1 MAATATIKFPSK
13 WAEVAAQ
20 SHGGVGLP
28 NLAEASDVRREVET
42 VGNPPQPNN
51 PPQALLTLKNT
62 FHNFYHLP
70 RALKRSGGIRSSC
83 FHPLDSRAKIDELQE
98 VALGLLKEEVLEPMS
113 EACSRPFD
121 DSLVVAGAGDGS
133 RGPRSSI
140 GVEDHQTS

>member
-51 PPQALLTLKNT
+51 PPQAPPNSQEHIPQLLPPSQGSQEIWWNT
-62 FHNFYHLP
+62 ILMLP
-70 RALKRSGGIRSSC
+70 
-83 FHPLDSRAKIDELQE
+83 P
-98 VALGLLKEEVLEPMS
+98 LGLPGQN
-113 EACSRPFD
+113 R
-121 DSLVVAGAGDGS
+121 
-133 RGPRSSI
+133 
-140 GVEDHQTS
+140 